1 MKRFVWLL
9 ILCSQAAIGSDIRE
23 ATVTLNDGTR
33 IQLLEAGQPSAA
45 PAIVFIPGWT
55 LPAFLW
61 KDQMRRFSSNR
72 LVIAIDPRSQGD
84 STKTQTG
91 NTPEQR
97 ARDLRE
103 ILSKRRITSSVL
115 VGWSQGAN
123 DVAAYVLQFGT
134 DSIAQIA
141 FVDSPVAAGPA
152 EIEVNQEWSRGFLS
166 RLPIYVNSPAEY
178 SARMVHGMFRKPHP
192 ELDIDAAIAHAQKTP
207 QPIGLTMLMMDIF
220 GIDRRSALAKIDRPT
235 LVIGSAESALAEAQ
249 KKMAAA
255 IPGAELLMI
264 DGVGHAVFVDEPE
277 IFAQALQRL
286 LNRPQP
292 GDNRQ

>member
-23 ATVTLNDGTR
+23 AAVTLSDGTR
-33 IQLLEAGQPSAA
+33 IRLLEAGQPSAA

-61 KDQMRRFSSNR
+61 KDQMRRFSSDR

-103 ILSKRRITSSVL
+103 ILSNRRIKSAVL

-134 DSIAQIA
+134 DSIAQVA

-152 EIEVNQEWSRGFLS
+152 EIDVNQEWSRGFLS
-166 RLPIYVNSPAEY
+166 RLPSYVNSPAEY
-178 SARMVHGMFRKPHP
+178 SARMVRGMFRKPHP

-220 GIDRRSALAKIDRPT
+220 GVDRRPALAKIDRPT
-235 LVIGSAESALAEAQ
+235 LVIGSAESSLAEAQ

-264 DGVGHAVFVDEPE
+264 NGVGHAVFVDEPE

-286 LNRPQP
+286 ISRPQP
-292 GDNRQ
+292 GDHRQ